1 MLKAVKKV
9 VHENLNAREA
19 YQFWQ
24 EENRRAEMN
33 VTLVEINIKPE
44 RVDEFLEVFRANHE
58 ARCRSQATC
67 ALMSCRIPR

>member
-1 MLKAVKKV
+1 
-9 VHENLNAREA
+9 
-19 YQFWQ
+19 
-24 EENRRAEMN
+24 MN

>member
-9 VHENLNAREA
+9 VHENLNARGVSVLAGRETG
-19 YQFWQ
+19 
-24 EENRRAEMN
+24 RAEMN

-58 ARCRSQATC
+58 GAAGAGQS
-67 ALMSCRIPR
+67 AL